1 MRALVVAGTHGGVGC
16 TWFTLGLLAA
26 LRRRGLTVQP
36 LRLGPEPLDAGPYV
50 AACGREPI
58 NLDAWMAPGDLTR
71 ALFNRRAAGADV
83 AVVEAAGGVFDGW
96 DGGRADGTGSAAEM
110 AKLLGGLPV
119 LLLLD
124 GRSAVRSAA
133 ALIHG
138 FTSFDPS
145 LTFAGMLLNMV
156 ESEAHAQWMWDALSA
171 ADVRLPL
178 IGALPFLPH
187 LSLSAILSSPSSP
200 THSPPS
206 SLLSSPLP
214 DSLSSASSPPV
225 SPGPSPH
232 LFSALADAVSHYVH
246 IPRLLSACASI
257 LLPPPSFPLSSPGG
271 AGGRRKVVRMGVARD
286 AAFCLVYQENLLLL
300 QEAGAELVFFS
311 PLVDPLPPR
320 LNAVYLPGGR
330 LAPFAP
336 RLSANRQLRFGLRAF
351 AAAGGLVLAES
362 AGTVFLAHSLQGTDG
377 AEYPMCALLPFTARE
392 LHAPPAPSYC
402 LVRPSLGSPLF
413 DPTLAPIRGC
423 LVAVAEFT
431 PLRNHPAPP
440 PAPPQLQRPDLNG
453 LCRAPHSL
461 ASPLPHPPVP
471 PSPAQPHSFPTELA
485 FPSAVRRPL
494 PARFPPGDAK
504 DPLAGAA
511 GAAGADGLGAVR
523 REGVVVGGAV
533 ASQLHLC
540 FASNPCAAPAVIQHA
555 L

>member
-36 LRLGPEPLDAGPYV
+36 LRLGPEPLDAAPYV

-206 SLLSSPLP
+206 SLLSSPALP

-232 LFSALADAVSHYVH
+232 LFSALADAVSHHVH

-257 LLPPPSFPLSSPGG
+257 LLPAPSFPLSSPGG
-271 AGGRRKVVRMGVARD
+271 GPGGRRKVVRMGVARD

-330 LAPFAP
+330 LAPFAS
-336 RLSANRQLRFGLRAF
+336 RLSANRPLRFGLRAF

-392 LHAPPAPSYC
+392 LHAPPPPSYC

-413 DPTLAPIRGC
+413 DPSLAPIRGC

-431 PLRNHPAPP
+431 PLLNHPAPP
-440 PAPPQLQRPDLNG
+440 PAPPPFQRPDLYG
-453 LCRAPHSL
+453 
-461 ASPLPHPPVP
+461 
-471 PSPAQPHSFPTELA
+471 FPTELA
-485 FPSAVRRPL
+485 SPSTVRRAQ
-494 PARFPPGDAK
+494 PAPFPPSDAK

-511 GAAGADGLGAVR
+511 GAAADGSGAVR

-533 ASQLHLC
+533 ASQVHLC

>member
-26 LRRRGLTVQP
+26 LRRRGLSVQP
-36 LRLGPEPLDAGPYV
+36 LRLGPELLDAAPYV

-58 NLDAWMAPGDLTR
+58 NLDAWMTPGDLTR
-71 ALFNRRAAGADV
+71 TLFQRRAAGADV

-96 DGGRADGTGSAAEM
+96 DGGRADGAGSAAGM

-124 GRSAVRSAA
+124 GRSAARSAA

-156 ESEAHAQWMWDALSA
+156 ENEAHAQWMWDALSA

-187 LSLSAILSSPSSP
+187 LSLSAILSSPFSP
-200 THSPPS
+200 THSSAS
-206 SLLSSPLP
+206 SLLSSPAVQ
-214 DSLSSASSPPV
+214 DSLSSGSSPPV

-232 LFSALADAVSHYVH
+232 LFAALADAVSHHVH
-246 IPRLLSACASI
+246 IPRLLSACA
-257 LLPPPSFPLSSPGG
+257 LLPLPSPTFPLSSPGG
-271 AGGRRKVVRMGVARD
+271 AGGRRKAVRMGVARD

-320 LNAVYLPGGR
+320 LHAVYLPGGR

-336 RLSANRQLRFGLRAF
+336 RLSSNRSLRFALRAF

-392 LHAPPAPSYC
+392 LHAPPPPAYC

-413 DPTLAPIRGC
+413 DPSLAPIRGC
-423 LVAVAEFT
+423 LVASAEFT
-431 PLRNHPAPP
+431 PLRNHSAPIAPP
-440 PAPPQLQRPDLNG
+440 PLHRPDLNG
-453 LCRAPHSL
+453 CLSRGARVRHERAPPA
-461 ASPLPHPPVP
+461 ASALLPP
-471 PSPAQPHSFPTELA
+471 
-485 FPSAVRRPL
+485 
-494 PARFPPGDAK
+494 
-504 DPLAGAA
+504 
-511 GAAGADGLGAVR
+511 
-523 REGVVVGGAV
+523 
-533 ASQLHLC
+533 
-540 FASNPCAAPAVIQHA
+540 
-555 L
+555 